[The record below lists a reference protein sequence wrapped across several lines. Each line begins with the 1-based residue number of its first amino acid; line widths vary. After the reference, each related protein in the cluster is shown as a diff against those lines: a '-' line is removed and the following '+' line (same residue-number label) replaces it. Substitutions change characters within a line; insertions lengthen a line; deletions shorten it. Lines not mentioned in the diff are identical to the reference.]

1 MSVDLISDQF
11 FETVNDCR
19 RIYVDQAVE
28 ATLSSS
34 KLSADRQSEFL
45 DEIELRFNRLLIKI
59 FAEVAWGDL
68 VWTQNEGELAVQLLE
83 DLLRT
88 KIPARDVKA
97 CLLYTSPSP
106 RDGLLSRMPSSA

>member
-59 FAEVAWGDL
+59 FAEVAWSDL
-68 VWTQNEGELAVQLLE
+68 VWTQNEG
-83 DLLRT
+83 
-88 KIPARDVKA
+88 

>member
-19 RIYVDQAVE
+19 RIYVDQATEV
-28 ATLSSS
+28 ALSSS
-34 KLSADRQSEFL
+34 TLSADHQNEFL

-59 FAEVAWGDL
+59 FAEVAWSDF
-68 VWTQNEGELAVQLLE
+68 
-83 DLLRT
+83 
-88 KIPARDVKA
+88 

-106 RDGLLSRMPSSA
+106 RDATLSRMPSSA

>member
-28 ATLSSS
+28 VALSSS
-34 KLSADRQSEFL
+34 TLSADRQSEFL
-45 DEIELRFNRLLIKI
+45 DEIELRFNRLVIKI
-59 FAEVAWGDL
+59 FSEVAWSDL
-68 VWTQNEGELAVQLLE
+68 VWSQNEGVLAVRLLE

-97 CLLYTSPSP
+97 TLK
-106 RDGLLSRMPSSA
+106 LSLIHISEPTRPY

>member
-34 KLSADRQSEFL
+34 TLSADRQSEFL
-45 DEIELRFNRLLIKI
+45 DEIELRFNRLVIKI
-59 FAEVAWGDL
+59 FSEVAWSDL
-68 VWTQNEGELAVQLLE
+68 VWSRRF
-83 DLLRT
+83 DRLLRWLHR
-88 KIPARDVKA
+88 ARLVFLAEQAEVLRIDAVA
-97 CLLYTSPSP
+97 I
-106 RDGLLSRMPSSA
+106 